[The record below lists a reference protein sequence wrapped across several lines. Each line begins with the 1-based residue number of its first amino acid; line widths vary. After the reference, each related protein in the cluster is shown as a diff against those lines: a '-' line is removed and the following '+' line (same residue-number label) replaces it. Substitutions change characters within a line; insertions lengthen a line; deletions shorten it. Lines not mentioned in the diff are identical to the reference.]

1 MKKILW
7 KITIGRKTLYLL
19 TQTKFKS
26 TGKEIA
32 KHFTIEKV
40 LKIKMPKKVLWETPK
55 QERAYE
61 DTMAID
67 IDYIDLTNRKS
78 IRDRK

>member
-1 MKKILW
+1 MKKTFW

-26 TGKEIA
+26 MGKEIA
-32 KHFTIEKV
+32 KHFIIEKI
-40 LKIKMPKKVLWETPK
+40 LKIKCLKKYFGKLQNK
-55 QERAYE
+55 KERT
-61 DTMAID
+61 DTTAID
-67 IDYIDLTNRKS
+67 IDYIDLTKRKS